1 MKSLLEKL
9 WNDYLVDECAI
20 LKTAEEKELAA
31 KAAAL
36 HEQANAML
44 AEGQR
49 AAVEQYLDAL
59 CDLDAIFARKAFVRG
74 CEFAV
79 AFLREAERQA

>member
-1 MKSLLEKL
+1 MKTLFEKL
-9 WNDYLVDECAI
+9 WNDYVVDECAI

-44 AEGQR
+44 AEEQR

-74 CEFAV
+74 CEFAA

>member
-1 MKSLLEKL
+1 MKPHLEKL

-31 KAAAL
+31 RLTQLREQLHAL
-36 HEQANAML
+36 L
-44 AEGQR
+44 SAEQR

-59 CDLDAIFARKAFVRG
+59 CDLDALFARKAFVRG

>member
-20 LKTAEEKELAA
+20 LKTAEEKRLAA
-31 KAAAL
+31 RLAQLREQLHAL
-36 HEQANAML
+36 LSAEQS
-44 AEGQR
+44 

-74 CEFAV
+74 CEFAA

>member
-1 MKSLLEKL
+1 MKPHLEKL

-44 AEGQR
+44 SAEQR

-59 CDLDAIFARKAFVRG
+59 CVLDALFARKAFMRG